1 MELPADQFL
10 GIGVFI
16 IVGIV
21 FIIVALIAAWVIRPH
36 KPSKEKCATYEC
48 GEPPIGSGW
57 VQFRVGYYIYALI
70 FLIFEVEAVFIF
82 PWAAVMLG
90 FSRNHGLAV
99 LGLVDMVIF
108 TAALVIGLV
117 YAWKKGVLVWK

>member
-1 MELPADQFL
+1 MPANQFL

-16 IVGIV
+16 IVGVLFIV
-21 FIIVALIAAWVIRPH
+21 VTLIAAWVIRPH
-36 KPSKEKCATYEC
+36 KPSAEKCGTYEC

-57 VQFRVGYYIYALI
+57 LQFRVGYYLYALI

-82 PWAAVMLG
+82 PWAAVMMG
-90 FSRNHGLAV
+90 FRAERGLAT
-99 LGLVDMVIF
+99 LALVDMVIF
-108 TAALVIGLV
+108 TIALAIGLV